1 MGLTAAV
8 VRIAGLEATFFRETE
23 YVGYSI
29 VLDKSEPGYP
39 KPIQG
44 NWPGLPWDHVDAAVN
59 WNNGKL
65 FFFNGPQC
73 LSFDVF
79 QNKADAGEP
88 KAIKAEW
95 PGVPWDAVDAV
106 VLWNNG
112 KAYFFKG
119 TEYVRFDVS
128 QHRVDAGYPQPIKGH
143 WPGMPWD
150 RIDTVVNWGNGKA
163 YFFRDQEDV
172 RYDLAADKVDP
183 GYPTPIVDHWPGVL
197 PVTVRTMFDVKKH
210 GFHFVND
217 SRSRRDCSVA
227 SASRSSSGSVAGCAM
242 ARSPDTKRIRRWKRS
257 VTRRS
262 RPVLSWHCSG
272 N

>member
-29 VLDKSEPGYP
+29 LADKSEPGYP

-44 NWPGLPWDHVDAAVN
+44 NWPGLPWDRVDAVVN

-95 PGVPWDAVDAV
+95 PGVPWDALDAV

-112 KAYFFKG
+112 KGYFFKG

-128 QHRVDAGYPQPIKGH
+128 QHRVDAGYPQPIKGN

-163 YFFRDQEDV
+163 YFFRDQKSTFDTT
-172 RYDLAADKVDP
+172 LP
-183 GYPTPIVDHWPGVL
+183 PTESTPAIHNRLWTTGRASCPS
-197 PVTVRTMFDVKKH
+197 PSEPCST
-210 GFHFVND
+210 
-217 SRSRRDCSVA
+217 SRSTGFIS
-227 SASRSSSGSVAGCAM
+227 
-242 ARSPDTKRIRRWKRS
+242 
-257 VTRRS
+257 
-262 RPVLSWHCSG
+262 
-272 N
+272 